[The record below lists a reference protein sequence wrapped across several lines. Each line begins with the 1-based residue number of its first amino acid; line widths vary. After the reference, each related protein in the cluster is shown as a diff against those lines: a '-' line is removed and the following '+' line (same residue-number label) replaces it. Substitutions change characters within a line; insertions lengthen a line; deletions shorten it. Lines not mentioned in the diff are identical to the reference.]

1 MFRSYRE
8 GKGMNITS
16 LILNISF
23 FLAVL
28 QLYLSV
34 QNFMGGWV
42 VPEDIRD
49 LILNKGVIPR
59 YGQEVGGLVCCHMRS
74 TN

>member
-8 GKGMNITS
+8 GTGMNITS
-16 LILNISF
+16 LILKISF

-34 QNFMGGWV
+34 QNFICVYLCVYGG
-42 VPEDIRD
+42 
-49 LILNKGVIPR
+49 
-59 YGQEVGGLVCCHMRS
+59 VGGA
-74 TN
+74 

>member
-1 MFRSYRE
+1 M
-8 GKGMNITS
+8 
-16 LILNISF
+16 
-23 FLAVL
+23 
-28 QLYLSV
+28 
-34 QNFMGGWV
+34 